1 MLPPSAFLVRSN
13 HDPVSLI
20 LVFPLLLTREWIL
33 PYLLSYQT
41 IRPNSP
47 LAISSVAW
55 PPKRVARL
63 RSNGEGFPPRW
74 VYPNTVSRSRYPFRL
89 DSPGNIIRRTLFIRS
104 LDTLGYYNDGIK
116 VCPCEPDPRSPR
128 SPYRYRIP
136 IPEVRSRRHLQP
148 SRHTRRSIRHDGP
161 SPPRPS
167 PAYVN

>member
-1 MLPPSAFLVRSN
+1 MDSTPISFHTNHTSEFTISDQFRGMASQTSRKVTVERRGVSTPLGVSQYGIPGLDTRS
-13 HDPVSLI
+13 
-20 LVFPLLLTREWIL
+20 
-33 PYLLSYQT
+33 Y
-41 IRPNSP
+41 
-47 LAISSVAW
+47 
-55 PPKRVARL
+55 
-63 RSNGEGFPPRW
+63 
-74 VYPNTVSRSRYPFRL
+74 L

-104 LDTLGYYNDGIK
+104 LDTLGYYNDGIRFA
-116 VCPCEPDPRSPR
+116 PCEPDPRSPR